1 HYGYIDIQEYSDTK
15 YYFSKME
22 RFTVDKSF
30 PRILKSTIP
39 NEIVSLSYEL
49 SLPALSKFLKG

>member
-1 HYGYIDIQEYSDTK
+1 
-15 YYFSKME
+15 ME